1 MRWVG
6 KIFSRKANDWVTVY
20 DDYLEEKM
28 GGYKDKDCLD
38 VTAEAPKFKGSI
50 IGVWVTVESNKPTI
64 VIETLDGRVYT
75 CKAKELIRAAP
86 SSVVVI

>member
-1 MRWVG
+1 M
-6 KIFSRKANDWVTVY
+6 T
-20 DDYLEEKM
+20 EQ
-28 GGYKDKDCLD
+28 
-38 VTAEAPKFKGSI
+38 AEAPKFKGSI